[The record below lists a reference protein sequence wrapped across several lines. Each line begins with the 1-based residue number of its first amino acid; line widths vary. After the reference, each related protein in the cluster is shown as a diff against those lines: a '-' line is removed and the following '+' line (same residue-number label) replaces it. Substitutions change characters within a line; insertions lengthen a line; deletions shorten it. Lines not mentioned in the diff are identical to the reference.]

1 MVKIAPSVLAAN
13 YLQLQKCLDAVKDAD
28 MLHLDI
34 MDGHFVPN
42 ISMGPDFVRACKKGT
57 ILPCEVH
64 LMIEEP
70 INLLSLFIDAGSDI
84 ITLHVES
91 TAHIYKGIQM
101 LKEADVGVGIALNPG
116 TPLSL
121 LEPFFE
127 ELDLLL
133 IMSVNPGFGGQKFI
147 KGMLAKISQARAMIT
162 SVGKDIALAVDG
174 GVKEENAL
182 QIIEAGADVLI
193 AGSAIFNGE
202 IADGWKS
209 FAKLIRG

>member
-1 MVKIAPSVLAAN
+1 MVKIAPSILAAD

-34 MDGHFVPN
+34 MDGHFV
-42 ISMGPDFVRACKKGT
+42 RACKKGT
-57 ILPCEVH
+57 LLPCEVH
-64 LMIEEP
+64 LMIEDP
-70 INLLSLFIDAGSDI
+70 LNLLDLFIDAGSDI

-116 TPLSL
+116 TPLTL
-121 LEPFFE
+121 LEPFIE
-127 ELDLLL
+127 EIDLLL
-133 IMSVNPGFGGQKFI
+133 IMTVNPGFGGQIFI
-147 KGMLAKISQARAMIT
+147 ESMLGKISKARAMIT
-162 SVGKDIALAVDG
+162 SVGKEIALAVDG

-182 QIIEAGADVLI
+182 QIIDAGADVLI
-193 AGSAIFNGE
+193 AGSAIFYGE
-202 IADGWKS
+202 TADGWES